1 MVEGHDGACERGRPI
16 SRRDAL
22 RRGAIGV
29 GGVLLPGVLTACGH
43 GAGTSSVPAP
53 TTTAATALKPF
64 DPNVPAGSAPSGLA
78 KVFGFPGSFDDA
90 QSVAFGS
97 AIKRA
102 CSDRDLDY
110 VVAVANGDMAKI
122 ADQTQQMF
130 ARDICAMFQ
139 YPFEEPATRPL
150 AQQALDKGM
159 AVFAFSRP
167 YSTMQYIED
176 EGAVGTTIGRAAVKW
191 IGENLDGKAQVVHFN
206 NDKNEPT
213 SIPRHKATLAEL
225 TKGGPG
231 IRVVADVSEQ
241 GGTEPSANAFA
252 TVLQAHPDV
261 NVVIGTEF
269 AGVGAFTVLDSK
281 GKGNDPKIYI
291 SVLAAADDALSEIA
305 SGNSAIKA
313 GFLYPW
319 PLLGYATGQFAAD
332 WLEGKSIPRLGM
344 PPNGAV
350 IEVSSPEAVAQ
361 YKAAMKDPAKTWN
374 DPTARAKYVTYLGN
388 ISYDQRSTY
397 WRRAASLPRTGT
409 G

>member
-1 MVEGHDGACERGRPI
+1 MDEGHDGAGRI
-16 SRRDAL
+16 SRREAL
-22 RRGAIGV
+22 RWGAIGA
-29 GGVLLPGVLTACGH
+29 GGILLPGALSACGD
-43 GAGTSSVPAP
+43 GSGTSSVPAP
-53 TTTAATALKPF
+53 TTTAANSLKPF
-64 DPNVPAGSAPSGLA
+64 DPHAAAGSAPSGLA
-78 KVFGFPGSFDDA
+78 KIFGFPGSFDDA

-102 CSDRDLDY
+102 CSDRGLDY
-110 VVAVANGDMAKI
+110 SVAVANGDMTKI
-122 ADQTQQMF
+122 TDQTQQMF
-130 ARDICAMFQ
+130 VRNICAMFQ

-176 EGAVGTTIGRAAVKW
+176 EGAVGRTIGRAAVAW
-191 IGENLDGKAQVVHFN
+191 IKQNLAGSANVVHFN

-225 TKGGPG
+225 KTGGPG
-231 IRVVADVSEQ
+231 IKVVADISEQ

-269 AGVGAFTVLDSK
+269 AGIGAFTVLDSK
-281 GKGNDPKIYI
+281 GKGNDPKVYI

-350 IEVSSPEAVAQ
+350 IEVSSPESVAA

-374 DPTARAKYVTYLGN
+374 DPTTRSKYVTYLGN
-388 ISYDQRSTY
+388 INYDQRSSY
-397 WRRAASLPRTGT
+397 WRRAAALPRAGT
-409 G
+409 A